1 LVISLE
7 HDQLYTYAEQAL
19 LAKHIPNAMHQL
31 ISTRYGHDGFLIET
45 QAMAALLNRFLKP
58 RC

>member
-1 LVISLE
+1 VISLE

-45 QAMAALLNRFLKP
+45 QTMAALLNRFLKP